1 MVSNF
6 QKQHEVRSLNRND
19 EGVCGSKS
27 HAKKTQDLSDSS
39 SVQSI
44 ASEYYA
50 RITIWSGSGD
60 WADMFNGQKGR
71 CIHHQIRRYVSIA
84 YVIHPNFDL
93 HQQWPI
99 SSMKPPRS
107 NSYFIVVLFV
117 SYSLHRKSWQL
128 SWSRNKFRLESTHPF
143 INSRAC
149 VGISEYQGSV
159 PPTPCSKQIGFADA

>member
-19 EGVCGSKS
+19 KGVCGSKS

-71 CIHHQIRRYVSIA
+71 CIHHQIRRLVTC
-84 YVIHPNFDL
+84 V
-93 HQQWPI
+93 
-99 SSMKPPRS
+99 
-107 NSYFIVVLFV
+107 
-117 SYSLHRKSWQL
+117 
-128 SWSRNKFRLESTHPF
+128 RNPLKFRPSSTM
-143 INSRAC
+143 
-149 VGISEYQGSV
+149 
-159 PPTPCSKQIGFADA
+159 ADKFDEATQV